1 MGIGLVWGLRKDSK
15 RPKPSVATTAPNNSL
30 GDRGNEVRLGERIE
44 DIWGTHPKVYP
55 SLLSSYTRFNSD
67 FREVECSTLS
77 VGRGKYNTQR
87 YQDNDY
93 NCDQIPTM
101 KLAEYNPGTI
111 ISGTP
116 DKIVTNTAPEYPP
129 LLTKQVGNIASFE
142 LGNESTGKFRLAHKE
157 YFGVDDSIVV
167 AVQDRATPY
176 FTTQSETVI
185 EENALYQKTIRLTGC
200 GVMNWTNTI
209 FIDGGNLDFE
219 GLVYAENGVAAY
231 FDNCNVTSASITG
244 YRDWETDRKSTRLNS
259 SHSAKSRMPSSA

>member
-1 MGIGLVWGLRKDSK
+1 MATLRIVNENSDTSVTINGYVAKEKELLKTLEGYCFYRGGISNHTRTNEYDFFEEDAHIIAVQQVNGDNTLKGVVGGFILGGFIGLGIGLVWGLRKDSK

-116 DKIVTNTAPEYPP
+116 DKIVTNTALEYPP

-167 AVQDRATPY
+167 AV
-176 FTTQSETVI
+176 
-185 EENALYQKTIRLTGC
+185 
-200 GVMNWTNTI
+200 
-209 FIDGGNLDFE
+209 
-219 GLVYAENGVAAY
+219 
-231 FDNCNVTSASITG
+231 
-244 YRDWETDRKSTRLNS
+244 
-259 SHSAKSRMPSSA
+259 